1 MTQLDLAQ
9 IRAAPPAVRHRGP
22 ALTFGEFQALPRGA
36 QVVATWSGG
45 NGPWHYVVGRSGLVD
60 VVRSTDVHVGGF
72 HDASRITLDLPD
84 RVPLVP
90 FWRPYGG
97 MVLDPHPLE
106 VERLKRASIAGR
118 FAACRAV
125 KSIET
130 REREWQ
136 FSPGNPRPPGWIAV
150 YNAAKI
156 GHLQS
161 DAAELYGADAYR
173 PPRAQAAIN
182 ARLDPRGEYHDPTAI
197 AAEYERRI
205 GPAGMVIGLV
215 WIARSRP
222 LVPADLPSSFFYDA
236 GRYAWLCESP
246 RRFARPLTL
255 AEVGVRK
262 APQCIVYVPGAPL
275 LDALNPDGEP
285 TT

>member
-1 MTQLDLAQ
+1 MTQLDMM
-9 IRAAPPAVRHRGP
+9 APPAVRHRGP
-22 ALTFGEFQALPRGA
+22 TLTFDEFKALPHGA
-36 QVVATWSGG
+36 RVVATWSGG
-45 NGPWHYVVGRSGLVD
+45 NGPWRYVVDRFCGDATIARPTTLE
-60 VVRSTDVHVGGF
+60 HIGF
-72 HDASRITLDLPD
+72 FNETSRVTLDLPD

-97 MVLDPHPLE
+97 MVLDPHRLE
-106 VERLKRASIAGR
+106 VERIMRASITGR
-118 FAACRAV
+118 FAARRAV

-136 FSPGNPRPPGWIAV
+136 FSPGNLRPPGWIAV

-161 DAAELYGADAYR
+161 DAAELPGAEAYR

-182 ARLDPRGEYHDPTAI
+182 ARLDPRGEHHDP
-197 AAEYERRI
+197 AAVVPEYERRI
-205 GPAGMVIGLV
+205 GPA
-215 WIARSRP
+215 
-222 LVPADLPSSFFYDA
+222 
-236 GRYAWLCESP
+236 
-246 RRFARPLTL
+246 
-255 AEVGVRK
+255 
-262 APQCIVYVPGAPL
+262 GAPL